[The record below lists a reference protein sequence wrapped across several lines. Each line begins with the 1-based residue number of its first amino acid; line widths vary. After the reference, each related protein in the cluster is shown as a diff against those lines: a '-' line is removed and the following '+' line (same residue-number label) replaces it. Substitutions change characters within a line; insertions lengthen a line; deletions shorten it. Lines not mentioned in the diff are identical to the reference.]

1 MTDRI
6 KKEIER
12 LLEEPGEGGQASNRV
27 RSRLVATLSE
37 GLGEAVPGAS
47 GTDIATMAAFLD
59 GKLSESER
67 ERFASD
73 LARQPALR
81 ADLESAASLVEETST
96 GKLTVPKHLMAQASA
111 QFAPTPA
118 PQRQVQRDTSSSWLA
133 MLMPRQ
139 RLAWALVAALVVIV
153 AVPASRMIR
162 DQSGGGEQPE
172 LSGVTE
178 PETPQSQRDKAC
190 EDSKK
195 EKAKAQKAGQPL
207 PDTPAKDDP
216 CDPAGLKK
224 SDGKK

>member
-12 LLEEPGEGGQASNRV
+12 LLEEPGEGDQASNRV

-96 GKLTVPKHLMAQASA
+96 GKRSVPKHLMAQASA

-118 PQRQVQRDTSSSWLA
+118 PQRPNIASSPKMSPGPKFA
-133 MLMPRQ
+133 SVIERPSGCSRTA
-139 RLAWALVAALVVIV
+139 RAW
-153 AVPASRMIR
+153 
-162 DQSGGGEQPE
+162 PE
-172 LSGVTE
+172 RT
-178 PETPQSQRDKAC
+178 T
-190 EDSKK
+190 
-195 EKAKAQKAGQPL
+195 
-207 PDTPAKDDP
+207 
-216 CDPAGLKK
+216 
-224 SDGKK
+224 